1 MKRAILIA
9 VLAGCTQYAHR
20 SMHNAPPIVNLDEPP
35 RNESGDPAAFTQGT
49 QPGTETLAVFVMPNL
64 MMGTSRFDNGRFAVE
79 PGVSFRFEHVVDD
92 GARYLED
99 TAFALTLGTGLVQ
112 FTETRPTIFGAT
124 FVEVNFRFLIKVF
137 PVDVGM
143 GAAVYPGASAPAV
156 GEELSPA
163 IGGQFSLR
171 MPGFLAR
178 VRYMTET
185 GFEMMAGYEIPIPFF
200 FRRSR

>member
-1 MKRAILIA
+1 MRAAILL
-9 VLAGCTQYAHR
+9 VLFAGCTQYAHR
-20 SMHNAPPIVNLDEPP
+20 STHNAPPIVNLDEPP
-35 RNESGDPAAFTQGT
+35 LHEAGDPAAFTPGT
-49 QPGTETLAVFVMPNL
+49 QPGTDTLAVFVMPNF
-64 MMGTSRFDNGRFAVE
+64 MMGTSRFDTGRFAVE

-92 GARYLED
+92 GARYLD
-99 TAFALTLGTGLVQ
+99 DSAFALTIGTGLVQ
-112 FTETRPTIFGAT
+112 LTDTRPTIFGAT

-143 GAAVYPGASAPAV
+143 GVAAYPGASAPAV

-163 IGGQFSLR
+163 IGGQLSLR

-178 VRYMTET
+178 ARYMTET
-185 GFEMMAGYEIPIPFF
+185 GFELMAGYEVPIPFF